1 MPLTILMSAAQLLKR
16 HSFCMHSPQREN
28 DIAPFKPAAL
38 QKINCGRNPQKM
50 IPLEMD
56 DKKYDRGILC
66 YQWLQTVMQKVIP
79 RKVQKF

>member
-1 MPLTILMSAAQLLKR
+1 MPLTILMSAAQLLKK
-16 HSFCMHSPQREN
+16 HSFCMLSPQRTN
-28 DIAPFKPAAL
+28 DIAPFQPAEL

-56 DKKYDRGILC
+56 DKKYDPGIVC